1 MVSNRSD
8 APPDDDHLDRVFAAL
23 SDRTRRAILA
33 RLARGDATVGEL
45 ADPFEMSRP
54 AISKHLRV
62 LEDAGLVTRTPEGR
76 MTRCELE
83 AEPMAAAA
91 EWVERYRV
99 FWEGRFDAL
108 ARYLASADAPVEQP
122 HEDEEEGK

>member
-1 MVSNRSD
+1 M
-8 APPDDDHLDRVFAAL
+8 AAETHDDHLDRVFAAL

-33 RLARGDATVGEL
+33 RLAEGDATVGEL
-45 ADPFEMSRP
+45 AAPFAMSRP

-62 LEDAGLVTRTPEGR
+62 LEEAGLVSRTPQGR
-76 MTRCELE
+76 MTRCGLE

-91 EWVERYRV
+91 AWVDRYRA

-108 ARYLASADAPVEQP
+108 ARYLETADDRDNKP
-122 HEDEEEGK
+122 HDEHQDDEEEGK